1 MELIASVIIIVL
13 IAFTINF
20 LLYKR
25 KKNHLLLINSLFNQ
39 FKIATDRQDIL
50 EIHKLGKGLLFN
62 EGLTKIHLDYISE
75 TVNTHFGLHPN
86 LLELKELV
94 MNKQL
99 FWNVFIPY

>member
-1 MELIASVIIIVL
+1 MVSVIIIAL

-39 FKIATDRQDIL
+39 FKIAANRQEIL
-50 EIHKLGKGLLFN
+50 EIDNLGKALLFN
-62 EGLTKIHLDYISE
+62 EGLTKVHLDYISE
-75 TVNTHFGLHPN
+75 TVNTHFYLHPN

-99 FWNVFIPY
+99 FWNRFIPY